1 MACYCSIVGRG
12 FSSRL
17 LVPRWWSSFW
27 GVICPLFPVCF
38 YFLLLLLYFTSL
50 ISISPLH
57 AFCPLIYTPYCIPF
71 ELSFH
76 ICLYFIT
83 LFSLLFSLN
92 YDYLFALNLYLFSLF
107 FVVLPP
113 HLTIM
118 LPFHLIFL
126 FFYFKSCFSLF
137 STIHTFQLSI
147 WFHSLNCLNHWFSS
161 YFLPSFF

>member
-71 ELSFH
+71 ELSLTIFWV
-76 ICLYFIT
+76 
-83 LFSLLFSLN
+83 LLF
-92 YDYLFALNLYLFSLF
+92 NLISTSTLSSKLSFY
-107 FVVLPP
+107 P
-113 HLTIM
+113 LTISYSLIDWYVIMSKIIIYSLTRLFMIQVYNYEWKTIVVVRMSVGIFHVVFWVM
-118 LPFHLIFL
+118 L
-126 FFYFKSCFSLF
+126 
-137 STIHTFQLSI
+137 
-147 WFHSLNCLNHWFSS
+147 
-161 YFLPSFF
+161 